1 MSREGAT
8 QYKCKQFL
16 CCSKDFAANILQQI
30 SCSKYLAA
38 KILQKIS
45 CSKYIAA
52 NILQQTPAGR
62 SGHPSV
68 GFYRRKTNP
77 FHRWPWKTYNQ
88 KFNPLFWKEAKTNPY
103 HCILHK
109 HPIDI
114 SVSFP
119 SIIINQFIQTANI
132 TGPSLFSSSEIP
144 EPSP

>member
-16 CCSKDFAANILQQI
+16 CCSKHFAANILQQRFWSKDFAANILQQRF
-30 SCSKYLAA
+30 
-38 KILQKIS
+38 

-77 FHRWPWKTYNQ
+77 FHRWPWKTNNR
-88 KFNPLFWKEAKTNPY
+88 KFNPHFWKEAKNKS
-103 HCILHK
+103 ISLHTS
-109 HPIDI
+109 HTSCCQI
-114 SVSFP
+114 SAF
-119 SIIINQFIQTANI
+119 SIHNQFIQTANI
-132 TGPSLFSSSEIP
+132 AVPSLFSSSEISVP
-144 EPSP
+144 R